1 MKNLI
6 TVFLIS
12 VITASCTKDNETVAL
27 LKTTSEYYPQKIGSW
42 YIYDVDSIYYND
54 FTDPITVD
62 SSSYQVK
69 EELTDTFY
77 DLEGNLS
84 YRITRSKRFASDSV
98 KIDFQNWNITDIW
111 WVKKV
116 DNNIHR
122 IEENNR
128 YVSLI
133 YPIKEGGEWDGNA
146 FNDVSAWEYSYEKVG
161 ETYKDYAD
169 ALIVNQRFLTDNKYF
184 YQNYNEVYAKGIG
197 LVSRTRVNMESQG
210 QDVLNKP
217 ENGFQFFQVLNSY
230 FIPE

>member
-1 MKNLI
+1 M
-6 TVFLIS
+6 
-12 VITASCTKDNETVAL
+12 SCTKDNETVPV
-27 LKTTSEYYPQKIGSW
+27 LKSTSEYYPQKIGSW

-62 SSSYQVK
+62 SSSYQVR

-84 YRITRSKRFASDSV
+84 YKITRSKRYANDSV
-98 KIDFQNWNITDIW
+98 KIDEQNWNITDIW

-116 DNNIHR
+116 NNNIYR
-122 IEENNR
+122 VEENIR

-133 YPIKEGGEWDGNA
+133 YPIKEGNEWDGNA
-146 FNDVSAWEYSYEKVG
+146 FNTISTWDYTYEKVG
-161 ETYKDYAD
+161 ETYEDYAD

-184 YQNYNEVYAKGIG
+184 YQNYNEVYAKGVG
-197 LVSRTRVNMESQG
+197 LVSRTRVNMESQE
-210 QDVLNKP
+210 QDVLNNP